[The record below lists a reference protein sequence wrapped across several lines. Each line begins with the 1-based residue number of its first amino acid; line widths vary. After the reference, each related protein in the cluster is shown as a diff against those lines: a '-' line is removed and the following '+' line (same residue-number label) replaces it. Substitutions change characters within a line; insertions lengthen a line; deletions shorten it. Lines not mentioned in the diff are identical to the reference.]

1 MLELTNSVIS
11 IDQNKF
17 KNFESYSVTKTGA
30 TTNYG
35 SVNSDLSL
43 TVNSLHRLIVSRQDL
58 RPISVLIKL
67 HSLTR
72 VTNAIDITS
81 IDNVTND
88 LRFNVSY
95 HFQSTTT
102 NTRYILTTRTSES
115 MPVLSLQSLYPAF
128 N

>member
-1 MLELTNSVIS
+1 MLELTNSMIS

-17 KNFESYSVTKTGA
+17 KNFESYSVAKTSHA
-30 TTNYG
+30 TNYG
-35 SVNSDLSL
+35 SANSGLSF
-43 TVNSLHRLIVSRQDL
+43 TVNSLYRLIISRQDL
-58 RPISVLIKL
+58 RPISALIKL

-72 VTNAIDITS
+72 VTNAIDITPV
-81 IDNVTND
+81 DNITND